1 MRRRIVDHVHGW
13 HRNVASMAV
22 GADHPALTWAATGGM
37 WLTGWPDQA
46 PVAPD
51 APVLA
56 RVGATAAEL
65 AELTAELGTRVV
77 VDAAVV
83 LFGRAA
89 LLGLGR
95 KGRTSPGGSCRLLR
109 AVDGWVAVTLARD
122 DDIEAV
128 PAITGIRDSDDP
140 WRALE
145 TFAHTTTATSVAE
158 RAQLVGVPAAVL
170 GASAVSEGGNPIR
183 ELPIGSPGDTRGA
196 APVVVDLSSLWAGP
210 LCSHLLGQ
218 AGAHV
223 TKVESAHRPDGA
235 RGGNQSYWTWLHAH
249 DREQLVV
256 DFRSEAGRAELR
268 TIVERADVVI
278 EASRPRALRQLGVV
292 AEEVVAAT
300 PGKVWV
306 SITGYGRDDPAE
318 RVAFGD
324 DAAVAG
330 GLVAWDASGTP
341 VFCGDAIADPL
352 TGLCAAVGVAGALAR
367 GGGVLLDVAMAD
379 VGACFAAPSGAFP
392 AADVARADG
401 GWEVRVDGARQSVL
415 PPRVPAVGVT

>member
-1 MRRRIVDHVHGW
+1 
-13 HRNVASMAV
+13 MAAE
-22 GADHPALTWAATGGM
+22 ADHPALAWAASGGM
-37 WLTGWPDQA
+37 WLTGWPDEA

-56 RVGATAAEL
+56 RVGATARKL
-65 AELTAELGTRVV
+65 AELTAELDTRVV
-77 VDAAVV
+77 VDPAVL

-109 AVDGWVAVTLARD
+109 AVDGWVALTLAREAD
-122 DDIEAV
+122 VDAV
-128 PAITGIRDSDDP
+128 PAITGIRESDDP

-145 TFAHTTTATSVAE
+145 AFADTTTATSVAE

-170 GASAVSEGGNPIR
+170 GASAVSEGGDPIR

-223 TKVESAHRPDGA
+223 IKVESAHRPDGA
-235 RGGNQSYWTWLHAH
+235 RSGNQTFWKWLHAH
-249 DREQLVV
+249 DREARVV
-256 DFRSEAGRAELR
+256 DFRSQAGRAELS

-278 EASRPRALRQLGVV
+278 EASRPRALRQLGLV

-306 SITGYGRDDPAE
+306 SITGYGRDDTAAE

-330 GLVAWDASGTP
+330 GLVAWDASGAP

-352 TGLCAAVGVAGALAR
+352 TGLCAAAGVARALAR

-379 VGACFAAPSGAFP
+379 VSACFAAPSGSFP

-401 GWEVRVDGARQSVL
+401 GWEVRIDRARQPVL
-415 PPRVPAVGVT
+415 PPRAPAVGVT

>member
-1 MRRRIVDHVHGW
+1 M
-13 HRNVASMAV
+13 ASMAV
-22 GADHPALTWAATGGM
+22 GADHPALAWAASGGM
-37 WLTGWPDQA
+37 WLTGWADEA

-56 RVGATAAEL
+56 RAGGTGREL
-65 AELTAELGTRVV
+65 AQLTAELGTG
-77 VDAAVV
+77 VDVDPAEL

-89 LLGLGR
+89 LLGLER
-95 KGRTSPGGSCRLLR
+95 NGRTSPGASCRLIR
-109 AVDGWVAVTLARD
+109 AVDGWAAVTLARD

-128 PAITGIRDSDDP
+128 PAITGIRDSEDP

-145 TFAHTTTATSVAE
+145 TFAGTTTATSVAE

-170 GASAVSEGGNPIR
+170 GASAVSEVGDPVR
-183 ELPIGSPGDTRGA
+183 ELPIGSPGATSGT
-196 APVVVDLSSLWAGP
+196 APFVVDLSSLWAGP

-223 TKVESAHRPDGA
+223 IKVESAHRPDGA
-235 RGGNQSYWTWLHAH
+235 RGGNPSFWAWLHGH
-249 DREQLVV
+249 DREAVVV
-256 DFRSEAGRAELR
+256 DFRSAAGRAELR

-278 EASRPRALRQLGVV
+278 EASRPRALRQLGLV

-306 SITGYGRDDPAE
+306 SITGYGRDDTAAE

-330 GLVAWDASGTP
+330 GLVAWDASGAP

-352 TGLCAAVGVAGALAR
+352 TGLCAAVGVARALVR
-367 GGGVLLDVAMAD
+367 GGGVLLEVAMAD
-379 VGACFAAPSGAFP
+379 VSACFAAPSGSFP
-392 AADVARADG
+392 EADVARADG
-401 GWEVRVDGARQSVL
+401 GWEVRVDGARQPVL
-415 PPRVPAVGVT
+415 PPRPPAVGVT

>member
-1 MRRRIVDHVHGW
+1 
-13 HRNVASMAV
+13 MAAE
-22 GADHPALTWAATGGM
+22 ADHPALAWAASGGM
-37 WLTGWPDQA
+37 WLTGWPDEP

-56 RVGATAAEL
+56 RVGPTAREL

-77 VDAAVV
+77 VDPAVL

-89 LLGLGR
+89 FLGLGR
-95 KGRTSPGGSCRLLR
+95 NGRTSPGGSCRLLR

-122 DDIEAV
+122 DDIDAV
-128 PAITGIRDSDDP
+128 PAITAIRDSDDP

-145 TFAHTTTATSVAE
+145 TFADTTTATSVAE

-170 GASAVSEGGNPIR
+170 GASAVSEGGDPVR

-210 LCSHLLGQ
+210 LCSHLLGR
-218 AGAHV
+218 AGSHV
-223 TKVESAHRPDGA
+223 IKVESAHRADGA
-235 RGGNQSYWTWLHAH
+235 RGGNQSFWTWLHAY
-249 DREQLVV
+249 DREALVV

-292 AEEVVAAT
+292 AEDVVAAT

-306 SITGYGRDDPAE
+306 SITGYGRDEPAAE

-330 GLVAWDASGTP
+330 GLVAWDGSGAP
-341 VFCGDAIADPL
+341 VFCGAAIADPL
-352 TGLCAAVGVAGALAR
+352 TGLCAAAGVARALAR

-379 VGACFAAPSGAFP
+379 VSACFAAPSWWFP

-401 GWEVRVDGARQSVL
+401 GWEVRVDGARQPVVA
-415 PPRVPAVGVT
+415 PRAPAVGVT

>member
-1 MRRRIVDHVHGW
+1 
-13 HRNVASMAV
+13 MAAE
-22 GADHPALTWAATGGM
+22 ADHPALAWAASGGM
-37 WLTGWPDQA
+37 WLTGWPDEA

-56 RVGATAAEL
+56 RVGATARRL
-65 AELTAELGTRVV
+65 AELTAELDTRVV
-77 VDAAVV
+77 VDPAVL

-122 DDIEAV
+122 DDIDAV
-128 PAITGIRDSDDP
+128 PAITGIRESDDP

-145 TFAHTTTATSVAE
+145 AFADTTTATSVAE

-170 GASAVSEGGNPIR
+170 GASAVSEGGDPIR

-223 TKVESAHRPDGA
+223 IKVESAHRTDGA
-235 RGGNQSYWTWLHAH
+235 RSGNQAFWKWLHAH
-249 DREQLVV
+249 DREAHVV
-256 DFRSEAGRAELR
+256 DFRSEAGRAQLS

-278 EASRPRALRQLGVV
+278 EASRPRALRQLGLV

-306 SITGYGRDDPAE
+306 SITGYGRDDTAAE

-330 GLVAWDASGTP
+330 GLIAWDASGAP

-352 TGLCAAVGVAGALAR
+352 TGLCAAVGVARALAR

-379 VGACFAAPSGAFP
+379 VGASFAAPPGSFP
-392 AADVARADG
+392 AADVVRADG
-401 GWEVRVDGARQSVL
+401 GWEVRIDRARQPVL
-415 PPRVPAVGVT
+415 PPRAPAVGVT

>member
-1 MRRRIVDHVHGW
+1 
-13 HRNVASMAV
+13 MAAE
-22 GADHPALTWAATGGM
+22 ADHPALAWAASGGM
-37 WLTGWPDQA
+37 WLTGWPDEA

-56 RVGATAAEL
+56 RVGNTARSF
-65 AELTAELGTRVV
+65 AELTAALGTGVV
-77 VDAAVV
+77 VDPAVL

-89 LLGLGR
+89 LLGLER
-95 KGRTSPGGSCRLLR
+95 KGRTAPGGSCRLLR

-122 DDIEAV
+122 DDIDAV

-170 GASAVSEGGNPIR
+170 GASAVSEGGDPIR
-183 ELPIGSPGDTRGA
+183 ELPIGSQDATRGA
-196 APVVVDLSSLWAGP
+196 SPVVVDLSSLWAGP

-223 TKVESAHRPDGA
+223 IKVESAHRPDGA
-235 RGGNQSYWTWLHAH
+235 RGGNQAFWTWLHAH
-249 DREQLVV
+249 DREARVV

-292 AEEVVAAT
+292 AEEIVPAT

-306 SITGYGRDDPAE
+306 SITGYGRDDTAAE

-330 GLVAWDASGTP
+330 GLVAWDASGAP
-341 VFCGDAIADPL
+341 VFCGDALADPL
-352 TGLCAAVGVAGALAR
+352 TGLCAAAGVAGSLAR

-379 VGACFAAPSGAFP
+379 VSACFAAPSGSVP

-401 GWEVRVDGARQSVL
+401 GWEVRVDDARQPVL
-415 PPRVPAVGVT
+415 PPRAPAVGVA

>member
-1 MRRRIVDHVHGW
+1 
-13 HRNVASMAV
+13 MAAE
-22 GADHPALTWAATGGM
+22 ADHPALAWAESGGM
-37 WLTGWPDQA
+37 WLTGWPDDA

-56 RVGATAAEL
+56 RVGATARDL

-77 VDAAVV
+77 VDAAVL

-122 DDIEAV
+122 DDIDAV
-128 PAITGIRDSDDP
+128 PAITWIRDSDDP

-145 TFAHTTTATSVAE
+145 TFADTTTATSVAE

-170 GASAVSEGGNPIR
+170 GASAVSEGGDPVR

-223 TKVESAHRPDGA
+223 IKVESAHRPDGA
-235 RGGNQSYWTWLHAH
+235 RGGNQNFWTWLHAH
-249 DREQLVV
+249 DREALVV
-256 DFRSEAGRAELR
+256 DFRSDAGRAELR

-278 EASRPRALRQLGVV
+278 EGSRPRALRQLGLV
-292 AEEVVAAT
+292 AEEIMSAT

-306 SITGYGRDDPAE
+306 SITGYGRDDTAAE

-330 GLVAWDASGTP
+330 GLVAWDASGAP

-352 TGLCAAVGVAGALAR
+352 TGLCAAAGIARALAR

-379 VGACFAAPSGAFP
+379 VSAYFAAPSGSP
-392 AADVARADG
+392 SAADVARADG
-401 GWEVRVDGARQSVL
+401 GWEVRVDRARQPVL
-415 PPRVPAVGVT
+415 QPRAPTVGVT